1 MIQMPKLSLSHQE
14 ISLPEESANRKRWA
28 RRLFLV
34 LAVLFGISFA
44 VDAQTSTILPQ
55 SCIWQHLTGLPCP
68 FCGLIRSLLEISHGR
83 LASAVSYHLFGPLV
97 YAGGLLG
104 LAWSFYSWVSKGK
117 TALSARFTRTA
128 KWAAAVLGQLWLGW
142 WLWRI
147 MLIIY

>member
-1 MIQMPKLSLSHQE
+1 MPNSPISQE
-14 ISLPEESANRKRWA
+14 ISLPEESVNRKRWA

-83 LASAVSYHLFGPLV
+83 LASSVSYHLFGPLV
-97 YAGGLLG
+97 YTGGLLA

-117 TALSARFTRTA
+117 AALNARFLRAA
-128 KWAAAVLGQLWLGW
+128 KWAAAALGLLWLAW
-142 WLWRI
+142 WVLRMFI
-147 MLIIY
+147 AG